1 VAHREPAADPRL
13 TRSLFTTNARLLRP
27 RYGDHESDRLASEER
42 RMSEPKVVMYL
53 TGWCSYCTRA
63 RQLLKDKGVDF
74 EQIDVDACPEARA
87 QMTAR
92 SGRHTVPQI
101 FIGAT
106 HVGGCD
112 DLHALEASGRLDSLL
127 KTGV

>member
-1 VAHREPAADPRL
+1 
-13 TRSLFTTNARLLRP
+13 
-27 RYGDHESDRLASEER
+27 
-42 RMSEPKVVMYL
+42 MSESKPKVVMYS
-53 TGWCSYCTRA
+53 TGWCPYCTRA
-63 RQLLKDKGVDF
+63 RQLLKSKDVDL
-74 EQIDVDACPEARA
+74 EEIDVEALPEARSE
-87 QMTAR
+87 MTAR

-112 DLHALEASGRLDSLL
+112 DLHALEAAGRLDTLL